1 MAEKIDNYRR
11 AVAAAIMLVV
21 VLISFL
27 IIRPFLVSILTA
39 AALAYI
45 FNPIYK
51 YFLKSPF
58 PLLGGKKTSSA
69 MLTCALIILI
79 VMIPAALTTSILTY
93 EIRNGYTFLQDFL
106 SNPNWS
112 LPNLPSLLPGNI
124 ISPEQVRVTIG
135 ELISQVLG
143 WLQNVLKGIPNVM
156 LNIFVTIFSTYYF
169 LKHGRD
175 IYSFFQDLFPLP
187 KGRYAQILSRFDDL
201 SRGMILGQIVVGL
214 IQGVLAWMGFLVV
227 GVPNPVLWGFLTALI
242 SIIPLLGAA
251 IVWVPIFIYLAI
263 TSYYTGIYWQP
274 IAMLLWG
281 TFVVSTIDNILKPK
295 IVGESAKIHPLVILF
310 GILGG
315 IQLFGIPGI
324 LLGPLVLTI
333 FDVVIVTYRET
344 L

>member
-1 MAEKIDNYRR
+1 MTEKLDSYKR
-11 AVAAAIMLVV
+11 AVAAVAMLVV
-21 VLISFL
+21 VFISFL
-27 IIRPFLVSILTA
+27 IVRPFLVSILTA

-45 FNPIYK
+45 FNPVYK

-79 VMIPAALTTSILTY
+79 VLIPAAFMTSILTY
-93 EIRNGYTFLQDFL
+93 EIRNGYVFLQDFL

-156 LNIFVTIFSTYYF
+156 LNIFITIFSTYYF

-175 IYSFFQDLFPLP
+175 IYAFFKDLFPLP
-187 KGRYAQILSRFDDL
+187 KERYAQILSRFDDL
-201 SRGMILGQIVVGL
+201 SRGMILGQIVVGG
-214 IQGVLAWMGFLVV
+214 IQGVLAWMGFLVL

-242 SIIPLLGAA
+242 SMIPLLGAA
-251 IVWVPIFIYLAI
+251 IVWVPIFVYLAI
-263 TSYYTGIYWQP
+263 TSYYTGIYWPP

-315 IQLFGIPGI
+315 IQLFGIAGL